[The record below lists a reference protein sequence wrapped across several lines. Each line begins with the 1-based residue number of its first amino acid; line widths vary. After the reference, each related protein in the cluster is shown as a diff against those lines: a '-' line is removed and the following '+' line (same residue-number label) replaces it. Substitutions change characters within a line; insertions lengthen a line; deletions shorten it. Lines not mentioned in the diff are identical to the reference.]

1 MAKITINDKDYY
13 TDDFNEEQMKI
24 YAEIQMAT
32 NELER
37 MSYMARVLDT
47 RREQLAGAIVQ
58 LAEAPQEEQLELPL
72 EEANG

>member
-47 RREQLAGAIVQ
+47 RREQLAGVIVQ